1 MITASITIVTIRP
14 HTNGIERGALG
25 DGRRHRNQER
35 DAGGK
40 IGDARWMRATAA
52 TSSEL
57 LCHLQQRQ
65 GWRAVAHQL
74 RIQLY
79 LPHHLERP
87 PHCSNIQRSSLPKA
101 PPPRLIKRTTL
112 DAPRW
117 AFCTAA
123 HSVDRK
129 LALDVV
135 RELARR

>member
-87 PHCSNIQRSSLPKA
+87 PHCDNNPALVVAESA
-101 PPPRLIKRTTL
+101 PAQARQKN
-112 DAPRW
+112 DVG
-117 AFCTAA
+117 CAA
-123 HSVDRK
+123 LRI
-129 LALDVV
+129 L
-135 RELARR
+135 RGGP